1 MSAGK
6 RVLSA
11 NVPAAATNPII
22 CFAEGTLI
30 HTPYGDRR
38 IEHLAEGDLVL
49 TLDRGP
55 QPVRWMGSK
64 TVAATGAQAPVRF
77 LRGAIGND
85 RDLLVS
91 PHHRM
96 LVPRHWSPTAAN
108 ASEFFAPALAM
119 VDNFRVS
126 VAYGGLVTYH
136 HMMFDRHEV
145 VIANGAASE
154 SFHPGGFGLDALEA
168 FARDR
173 LFERFP
179 RLRTDLASYGDA
191 SRPCLCIEEARR
203 LAVG

>member
-1 MSAGK
+1 MSAGN
-6 RVLSA
+6 RVSA
-11 NVPAAATNPII
+11 AGSPPGTTNPII

-30 HTPYGDRR
+30 RTPYGDRR
-38 IEHLAEGDLVL
+38 IEHLAEGDLVV

-64 TVAATGAQAPVRF
+64 TVAATGEQAPVRF

-96 LVPRHWSPTAAN
+96 LVPRHWSLTVPST
-108 ASEFFAPALAM
+108 SELFAPALAL

-168 FARDR
+168 IARER

-179 RLRTDLASYGDA
+179 RLRTDIASYGDA
-191 SRPCLCIEEARR
+191 SRPCLDIEEARR
-203 LAVG
+203 LAAG